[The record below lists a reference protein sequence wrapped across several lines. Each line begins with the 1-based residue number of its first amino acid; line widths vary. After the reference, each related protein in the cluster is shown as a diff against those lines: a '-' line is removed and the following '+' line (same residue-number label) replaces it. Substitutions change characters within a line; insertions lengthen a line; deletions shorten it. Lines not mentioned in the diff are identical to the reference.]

1 MSAEYNYIRTTGVIT
16 IDTEQLLS
24 DVESEWI
31 TALGTGLDTDASTPQ
46 GTLIQNETLARTS
59 VMKNNAELGS
69 VINPTYS
76 YGKFLDAICAL
87 LGIERGK
94 STNTLGDSCLAV
106 GTNGTFV
113 PAGSRVRTPDGD
125 IFVTM
130 TDMTFT
136 SVITQIQVKVKS
148 QELGAIPLPLNTSLV
163 IVDGVI
169 GWASISTTANTNVT
183 LGALELTDP
192 ALKANRN
199 KRLFQQGIGSLGAIY
214 SRLLALDG
222 VTSLNAIEN
231 TTGAT
236 GTVKGITFT
245 TTNGVWVCVDG
256 TASDQDIA
264 STLWLAHMGG
274 QPWDFGS
281 TLQGTSVNPPNGI
294 SIVDPWSKASY
305 YVRFNRPINYDVYVD
320 IQIVQGT
327 AVATS
332 DDIKQIIMDYAN
344 GQLNGEQGLVVG
356 ASASAFELAGAVV
369 SQFPGLY
376 VKSCSVAG
384 VAKGA
389 AAPSFPGAYGAEW
402 IANPYDKGTILRGFI
417 NVRYA

>member
-16 IDTEQLLS
+16 IDTEELLD
-24 DVESEWI
+24 DVKSEWI
-31 TALGTGLDTDASTPQ
+31 TALGSGLDTDASTPQ

-76 YGKFLDAICAL
+76 YGKFLDAIAAL

-94 STNTLGDSCLAV
+94 STNTLVTTATAV
-106 GTNGTFV
+106 GTNGTNV

-130 TDMTFT
+130 TAMSFT
-136 SVITQIQVKVKS
+136 SVITSIQVQLKS
-148 QELGAIPLPLNTSLV
+148 QEYGPVPMPLNTALT

-169 GWASISTTANTNVT
+169 GWASITTTANTAVT
-183 LGALELTDP
+183 LGALELSDA

-231 TTGAT
+231 TTGAA
-236 GTVKGITFT
+236 GTVKGITFS

-256 TASDQDIA
+256 TASDQAIA
-264 STLWLAHMGG
+264 DTLWLAHMGG

-281 TLQGTSVNPPNGI
+281 PPQGNEINPPNGI
-294 SIVDPWSKASY
+294 PTTDPWSKATY
-305 YVRFNRPINYDVYVD
+305 YIKFNRPIAWDVYVD
-320 IQIVQGT
+320 ILIVQGT

-384 VAKGA
+384 TTHGS
-389 AAPSFPGAYGAEW
+389 AAPSFPSAYGAEW
-402 IANPYDKGTILRGFI
+402 VANPYDKGTILRGYI